1 MAFILIIL
9 NPKKIPSE
17 MFTIPSA
24 VKKKFGLVN
33 TIKPMKIPQ
42 NPPMKKNNVI
52 IPNLRVEGLLNNNFD
67 FMALL
72 NIERYYSDP
81 KNMENKFLN

>member
-1 MAFILIIL
+1 MAFILRIL

-33 TIKPMKIPQ
+33 TINPIKIPQ
-42 NPPMKKNNVI
+42 KPPMKKNIVM
-52 IPNLRVEGLLNNNFD
+52 IPSLRMEGLLNSNFD
-67 FMALL
+67 FVILL
-72 NIERYYSDP
+72 NIERQYHCP
-81 KNMENKFLN
+81 KL